1 LKVRENRDWK
11 GTKEMAKQEKSLM
24 RQMIEERGIKDLK
37 GVQDLV
43 KELTSGLIQEC
54 MDAELEDE
62 LGYSK
67 YDYKNKQGSNSRNGS
82 YSKTVSSSQGPVEL
96 KVPRDREGEY
106 EPEIVKKGQMDI
118 SAIED
123 KILFLYSQG
132 TSTREIER
140 TMQEMY
146 GIMVDATRVSRITD
160 KILPLIR
167 EWQNRPLETCYAHV
181 VLDAIHYKVREEGT
195 VVKKAVYIAIGT
207 DMAGMKEVLGLWIGE
222 TESSKYWL
230 GVLNGL
236 KARGVEH
243 ILIISVDGLNGFTE
257 AIEAVYPKTEVQ
269 RCILHQIRNSTRY
282 VSYKDL
288 KAFTAGLKPIYKAA
302 TEEAA
307 LLALDEFEET
317 WGARYPLAI
326 KSWRQHWSELATMFR
341 YPEALRRII
350 YTTNAL
356 ENFNRQLRKVTK
368 TKSAFVSDDALLKQL
383 YLVTMQ
389 VSEKWTM
396 PVANWRDILA
406 QLIIF
411 FGDRVSVHL

>member
-1 LKVRENRDWK
+1 
-11 GTKEMAKQEKSLM
+11 M
-24 RQMIEERGIKDLK
+24 RQLIEERGIKDLK
-37 GVQDLV
+37 GVQDMV
-43 KELTSGLIQEC
+43 KELTSGLIQEV

-106 EPEIVKKGQMDI
+106 APEIVKKGQMDI

-132 TSTREIER
+132 SSTRDIER
-140 TMQEMY
+140 AMQEMY
-146 GIMVDATRVSRITD
+146 GIEVDATRVSRITD

-167 EWQNRPLETCYAHV
+167 EWQSRPLESCYAHV
-181 VLDAIHYKVREEGT
+181 VLDAIHYKVRDEGT

-207 DMAGMKEVLGLWIGE
+207 DMAGMKDILGIWVGE

-236 KARGVEH
+236 KSRGVED
-243 ILIISVDGLNGFTE
+243 ILIISVDGLSGFPA
-257 AIEAVYPKTEVQ
+257 AIEAVYPKTEIQ

-288 KAFTAGLKPIYKAA
+288 KAFTTGLKAVYKAA
-302 TEEAA
+302 TEDAA
-307 LLALDEFEET
+307 LLALEEFET
-317 WGARYPLAI
+317 NWGGKYPLAI
-326 KSWRQHWSELATMFR
+326 KSWREHWTELATMFK

-368 TKSAFVSDDALLKQL
+368 TKSAFVSDDALVKQL

-389 VSEKWTM
+389 VTEKWTM
-396 PVANWRDILA
+396 PIPNWRDILA

-411 FGDRVSVHL
+411 FGDRVPVKL